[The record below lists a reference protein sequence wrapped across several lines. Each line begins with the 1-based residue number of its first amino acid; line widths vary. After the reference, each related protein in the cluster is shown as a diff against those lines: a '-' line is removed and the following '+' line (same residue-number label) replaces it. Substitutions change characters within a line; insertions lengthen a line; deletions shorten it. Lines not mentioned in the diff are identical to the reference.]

1 MSSSYRIGKFAEL
14 AGVTA
19 RALHHYDRIGLL
31 KPQRG
36 SSGIRL
42 YRLED
47 HSLVVFL
54 LHNLVSRYLSG
65 RVNVA
70 AGGSRERTHFRRDR
84 ELKRRATSRIGA
96 RPQAATMRFDNPPA
110 DRQSHAGALRFG
122 GEECI
127 EDLVYFFRG
136 KSDA

>member
-1 MSSSYRIGKFAEL
+1 MLETLVVSH
-14 AGVTA
+14 AGHRHVYSRTYA
-19 RALHHYDRIGLL
+19 NDFH
-31 KPQRG
+31 
-36 SSGIRL
+36 
-42 YRLED
+42 D

-54 LHNLVSRYLSG
+54 LHNLMSRYLSG

-70 AGGSRERTHFRRDR
+70 AGGSWERTHFRRDR

-96 RPQAATMRFDNPPA
+96 CPQAATMRFDNPPT
-110 DRQSHAGALRFG
+110 DRQSHASALRFG